1 MSRYI
6 KPRIRL
12 FVEGKTE
19 DNYFKELAK
28 TLNLDFSIETI
39 DMNGGGYSNFLNQIK
54 KKGQLGCT
62 FIFIIIDLDKVCD
75 DKKNFSKLVKY
86 CNEQN
91 KRVDVPYFLIGNY
104 KDFEYFACLHS
115 NEYKEGDTKYFI
127 INKFNYKNIDSF
139 KSNNKIFNFLNSNGR
154 SYENAINKIS
164 KKQAYIYNEYKPV
177 NKNGGDIVAKNIKI
191 KINDNLENIKNS
203 NMNDL
208 FNIIGQAIKK

>member
-1 MSRYI
+1 MSRNI

-28 TLNLDFSIETI
+28 SLNLDFSIETV
-39 DMNGGGYSNFLNQIK
+39 DMNGGGYSNFLTKIK
-54 KKGQLGCT
+54 TKGYLGCT

-75 DKKNFSKLVKY
+75 DKKNFLKLVRH
-86 CNEQN
+86 CNDQN
-91 KRVDVPYFLIGNY
+91 KRVDTPYFLIGNY

-115 NEYKEGDTKYFI
+115 SEYKEGDTKQFI
-127 INKFNYKNIDSF
+127 INKFKYKNIEAF
-139 KSNNKIFNFLNSNGR
+139 KSNSKIFNFLNTNGR
-154 SYENAINKIS
+154 SYKNAIDKIS

-177 NKNGGDIVAKNIKI
+177 NKNNGDIVVKNVKV
-191 KINDNLENIKNS
+191 KINENLENIKNS
-203 NMNDL
+203 NMNDF